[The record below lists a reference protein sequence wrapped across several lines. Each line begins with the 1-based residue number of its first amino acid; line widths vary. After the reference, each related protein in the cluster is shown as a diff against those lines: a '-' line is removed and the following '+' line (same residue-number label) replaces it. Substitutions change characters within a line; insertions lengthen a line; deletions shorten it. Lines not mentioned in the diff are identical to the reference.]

1 MGENLARNSAR
12 ILNLVNG
19 SRSNINPP
27 ARGDSETIRA
37 EEPSLESRIRGELM
51 QEFEKEAVQ
60 IPVEGEK
67 MDEMQRAD
75 ERVVED
81 SQGITAQQTE
91 LGEDVFICKNIAEKL
106 VEAKVLEMMERL
118 EMCSCS
124 RCFHDVMALALNDLP
139 PKYVVTRKGELM
151 ALAYTYE
158 SQKTIDVVTA
168 VMRACSIVK
177 DHPVHG

>member
-1 MGENLARNSAR
+1 MRENLAKNNTR

-19 SRSNINPP
+19 SKSSI
-27 ARGDSETIRA
+27 DDHTSENSSTPKA
-37 EEPSLESRIRGELM
+37 EELSLESRIRGELM
-51 QEFEKEAVQ
+51 EELEKDEKE
-60 IPVEGEK
+60 IPVAGEK
-67 MDEMQRAD
+67 MAETQEVAEQEMEDEKTA
-75 ERVVED
+75 VVKEAAGEED
-81 SQGITAQQTE
+81 AY
-91 LGEDVFICKNIAEKL
+91 ICKNIAEKL

-139 PKYVVTRKGELM
+139 PKYVVTRQGELM

-158 SQKTIDVVTA
+158 SQRTIDVVTA